1 MKNPKDKFI
10 ATVKISDKGQI
21 VIPKQVRDMFGIEAG
36 DTLLLLA
43 DKQQGIAIV
52 ENSKYMDFATAIM
65 EAQKKGDDA
74 DDDDNGDKN

>member
-1 MKNPKDKFI
+1 MYKSKKKFIKEKNMKNQKDKFI

-65 EAQKKGDDA
+65 EAQKK
-74 DDDDNGDKN
+74 